1 MKKVMLIVPSFIKGG
16 VERVVSI
23 LSKELNKYY
32 EVYVVIYHNPIEYK
46 IEGKLINLETPTDS
60 FGRKIKNIFCRLIKL
75 KRLIKE
81 ISPDFIVSFMGNLHP
96 ILTFKP
102 VIVSIHSN
110 PDFFPLRKK
119 IFFKTVYKF
128 PNVKKIITCSSGLEK
143 NLISN
148 YRLKNTKIIYN
159 PIDLNLID
167 QKLLALKPFEFNYI
181 LAVGRLS
188 RQRGHDIL
196 IKSFA
201 KSSLKNKVKLVILGE
216 GKERKNLE
224 KLIDDLKIK
233 NKVLL
238 PGNVENPFVYMKY
251 AQLFIHSSRCE
262 GLSMVLLEALA
273 CNAPVIATSCCEIK
287 PYEVIEDEV
296 NSLLVPSEDVELLKG
311 AMERLYHDRELY
323 MKLKSNARK
332 SIERFDIKNIVKEWL
347 NLFEEVYKEVF
358 ETD

>member
-16 VERVVSI
+16 VERVVNT
-23 LSKELNKYY
+23 LSRGLKKYY
-32 EVYVVIYHNPIEYK
+32 DVYVVIYHEPIEYEVK
-46 IEGKLINLETPTDS
+46 VNLVNLETPIPADS
-60 FGRKIKNIFCRLIKL
+60 FGIKIKNIFCRFIKL

-102 VIVSIHSN
+102 IIVSIYSN
-110 PDFFPLRKK
+110 PDPSPFYRKV
-119 IFFKTVYKF
+119 FLKTIYKL

-143 NLISN
+143 NLN
-148 YRLKNTKIIYN
+148 NHYGLNNTKIIYN

-167 QKLLALKPFEFNYI
+167 QKLLALKPFEFDYI

-224 KLIDDLKIK
+224 NLINDLKIMDK
-233 NKVLL
+233 ILL

-251 AQLFIHSSRCE
+251 AQFFIHSSRCE

-273 CNAPVIATSCCEIK
+273 CNAPVIATNCCEIS
-287 PYEVIEDEV
+287 PYEVMKNEV
-296 NSLLVPSEDVELLKG
+296 NSLLVPSEDEELLKD
-311 AMERLYHDRELY
+311 AMERLYNDRELY
-323 MKLKSNARK
+323 FKLKSNARK
-332 SIERFDIKNIVKEWL
+332 SIERFDIGNIVKDWL
-347 NLFEEVYKEVF
+347 NLFKEVYNS
-358 ETD
+358 

>member
-16 VERVVSI
+16 VERVVNT
-23 LSKELNKYY
+23 LSKGLKKHYD
-32 EVYVVIYHNPIEYK
+32 VYVVIYHKPIEY
-46 IEGKLINLETPTDS
+46 EVEVNLVNLETPSGS
-60 FGRKIKNIFCRLIKL
+60 FGRKIKNIFCRFIKL

-110 PDFFPLRKK
+110 PDFFSLHRKILLK
-119 IFFKTVYKF
+119 IVYKF

-143 NLISN
+143 NLINN

-167 QKLLALKPFEFNYI
+167 RKLLALKPFEFDYI
-181 LAVGRLS
+181 LAVGRLN
-188 RQRGHDIL
+188 RQRGYDIL

-201 KSSLKNKVKLVILGE
+201 KSSLKNKVELVILGE

-224 KLIDDLKIK
+224 KLINDLKIK

-251 AQLFIHSSRCE
+251 AQLFIHSSKCE

-273 CNAPVIATSCCEIK
+273 CNATVIATNCCEIR
-287 PYEVIEDEV
+287 PYEVMENEV
-296 NSLLVPSEDVELLKG
+296 NSLLVPSEDVELLKD

-323 MKLKSNARK
+323 IKLKSNARK
-332 SIERFDIKNIVKEWL
+332 SIERFDVKNIVKEWL
-347 NLFEEVYKEVF
+347 KLFEEVYKEV
-358 ETD
+358 

>member
-16 VERVVSI
+16 VERVVNT
-23 LSKELNKYY
+23 LSKGLKNHYD
-32 EVYVVIYHNPIEYK
+32 VYVVIYHKPIEYK
-46 IEGKLINLETPTDS
+46 VEINLVNLETPTGS
-60 FGRKIKNIFCRLIKL
+60 FDRKIKNIFCRFIKL
-75 KRLIKE
+75 KRVIKE
-81 ISPDFIVSFMGNLHP
+81 ISPDFIVSFRGNLYP

-102 VIVSIHSN
+102 VVVSIHSN
-110 PDFFPLRKK
+110 LDFFPFYKK
-119 IFFKTVYKF
+119 IFLKTIYKF
-128 PNVKKIITCSSGLEK
+128 PNIKKIITCSSGLEK
-143 NLISN
+143 ILNN
-148 YRLKNTKIIYN
+148 HYGLKNTKIIYN

-167 QKLLALKPFEFNYI
+167 QKLLALKPFEFDYI

-188 RQRGHDIL
+188 KQRGHDIL

-224 KLIDDLKIK
+224 NLMNDLKIK
-233 NKVLL
+233 DKVLL

-273 CNAPVIATSCCEIK
+273 CNAPVIATNCCEIS
-287 PYEVIEDEV
+287 PYEVMENEV
-296 NSLLVPSEDVELLKG
+296 NSLLVPSEDDELLKD

-332 SIERFDIKNIVKEWL
+332 SIERFDIENIIKDWIS
-347 NLFEEVYKEVF
+347 LFEKEYCL
-358 ETD
+358 

>member
-1 MKKVMLIVPSFIKGG
+1 MMKKVILIVPSFKKGG
-16 VERVVSI
+16 IERVVDT
-23 LSKELNKYY
+23 LSKGLKKHYD
-32 EVYVVIYHNPIEYK
+32 VYVVIYHKPIEY
-46 IEGKLINLETPTDS
+46 EVEVNLVNLETPTGS
-60 FGRKIKNIFCRLIKL
+60 FGRKIKNIFYRVIKL
-75 KRLIKE
+75 KKLINE

-110 PDFFPLRKK
+110 PDFFPFYRTVLL
-119 IFFKTVYKF
+119 KTMYKF
-128 PNVKKIITCSSGLEK
+128 PNVKKIITCSFGLEK
-143 NLISN
+143 NLINN

-159 PIDLNLID
+159 PIDLHLID
-167 QKLLALKPFEFNYI
+167 QKLLALKPFEFDYI

-201 KSSLKNKVKLVILGE
+201 RSSLKNKVKLVILGE

-224 KLIDDLKIK
+224 KLINDLKIK

-273 CNAPVIATSCCEIK
+273 CNAPVIATNRCEIS
-287 PYEVIEDEV
+287 PYEVMENEV
-296 NSLLVPSEDVELLKG
+296 NSLLVPSEDVELLKD

-323 MKLKSNARK
+323 IKLKSNARK
-332 SIERFDIKNIVKEWL
+332 SIERFDVKNIVKDWIS
-347 NLFEEVYKEVF
+347 LFEKEF
-358 ETD
+358 CL

>member
-1 MKKVMLIVPSFIKGG
+1 MVMKKIMLIVPSLIKGG
-16 VERVVSI
+16 VERVVST
-23 LSKELNKYY
+23 LSKELSKYY
-32 EVYVVIYHNPIEYK
+32 GVYVVIYHNPVEYE
-46 IEGKLINLETPTDS
+46 IEGKLINLETPTGS
-60 FGRKIKNIFCRLIKL
+60 FLRKLKNIFYRVIKL

-96 ILTFKP
+96 ILTLKP
-102 VIVSIHSN
+102 VIVSIHNN
-110 PDFFPLRKK
+110 PDFFPLYRK
-119 IFFKTVYKF
+119 ILLKTVYKF
-128 PNVKKIITCSSGLEK
+128 SNVKKIIICSSGLEK
-143 NLISN
+143 NLINN

-167 QKLLALKPFEFNYI
+167 QKLLALKPFEFDYI
-181 LAVGRLS
+181 LAVGRLN

-196 IKSFA
+196 IKSFS

-224 KLIDDLKIK
+224 KSINDLKIK

-251 AQLFIHSSRCE
+251 AQLFVHSSRCE

-273 CNAPVIATSCCEIK
+273 CNAPVIATNCCEIS
-287 PYEVIEDEV
+287 PYEVMENEV
-296 NSLLVPSEDVELLKG
+296 NSLIVPSGNDELLKD

-332 SIERFDIKNIVKEWL
+332 SIERFDIENIIKDWIS
-347 NLFEEVYKEVF
+347 LFEKEYCL
-358 ETD
+358 

>member
-1 MKKVMLIVPSFIKGG
+1 MVMKKIMLIVPSFIKGG
-16 VERVVSI
+16 VERVVNT
-23 LSKELNKYY
+23 LSKGLKKHYD
-32 EVYVVIYHNPIEYK
+32 VYVVIYHKPIEY
-46 IEGKLINLETPTDS
+46 EVESTLINLETPTGS
-60 FGRKIKNIFCRLIKL
+60 FGRKIKNIFCRVIKL
-75 KRLIKE
+75 KKLIKE
-81 ISPDFIVSFMGNLHP
+81 ISPDFIVSFMGNLPP
-96 ILTFKP
+96 ILTLKP

-110 PDFFPLRKK
+110 PDFPPLYRKILLK
-119 IFFKTVYKF
+119 IVYKF

-143 NLISN
+143 NLINN

-167 QKLLALKPFEFNYI
+167 QKLLALKPFEFDYI
-181 LAVGRLS
+181 LAVGRLN

-201 KSSLKNKVKLVILGE
+201 KSFLKNKVKLVILGE

-224 KLIDDLKIK
+224 NLINDLKIK

-238 PGNVENPFVYMKY
+238 PGNVENPFIYMKY

-273 CNAPVIATSCCEIK
+273 CNVPVIATNCCEIS
-287 PYEVIEDEV
+287 PYEIMENEV
-296 NSLLVPSEDVELLKG
+296 NSLLVPSEDVELLKD

-332 SIERFDIKNIVKEWL
+332 SIERFDVKNIVKDWIS
-347 NLFEEVYKEVF
+347 LFEKEYCL
-358 ETD
+358 

>member
-1 MKKVMLIVPSFIKGG
+1 MMKKVMLIVPSFIKGG
-16 VERVVSI
+16 IERAVNT
-23 LSKELNKYY
+23 LSKGLKKNYD
-32 EVYVVIYHNPIEYK
+32 VYAVIYHKPIEY
-46 IEGKLINLETPTDS
+46 EVEVKLVNLETSTGS
-60 FGRKIKNIFCRLIKL
+60 FGRNIKNIYCRIIKL

-110 PDFFPLRKK
+110 PDFFHFYRK
-119 IFFKTVYKF
+119 ILLNTIYKF
-128 PNVKKIITCSSGLEK
+128 PNIKKIITVSKGIEK
-143 NLISN
+143 KLNNN
-148 YRLKNTKIIYN
+148 YNLKNTKIIYN

-167 QKLLALKPFEFNYI
+167 QKLLALKPFEFDYI

-201 KSSLKNKVKLVILGE
+201 KSSLKGKIKLVILGE
-216 GKERKNLE
+216 GKERRNLE
-224 KLIDDLKIK
+224 RLINDLKIK
-233 NKVLL
+233 DKVLL

-251 AQLFIHSSRCE
+251 TKLFIHSSRCE

-273 CNAPVIATSCCEIK
+273 CNAPVIATNCCEIS
-287 PYEVIEDEV
+287 PYEVMENEV
-296 NSLLVPSEDVELLKG
+296 NSLLVPSEDVELLKD

-332 SIERFDIKNIVKEWL
+332 SIERFDIENIITDWIS
-347 NLFEEVYKEVF
+347 LFEKEYCL
-358 ETD
+358 

>member
-1 MKKVMLIVPSFIKGG
+1 MMKKVILIVPSFKKGG
-16 VERVVSI
+16 IERVVDT
-23 LSKELNKYY
+23 LSKGLKKHYD
-32 EVYVVIYHNPIEYK
+32 VYVVIYHKPIEY
-46 IEGKLINLETPTDS
+46 EVEVNLVNLETPTGS
-60 FGRKIKNIFCRLIKL
+60 FGRKIKNIFYRVIKL
-75 KRLIKE
+75 KKLINE

-110 PDFFPLRKK
+110 PDFFPFYRTVLL
-119 IFFKTVYKF
+119 KTMYKF
-128 PNVKKIITCSSGLEK
+128 PNVKKIITCSFGLEK
-143 NLISN
+143 NLINN

-159 PIDLNLID
+159 PIDLHLID
-167 QKLLALKPFEFNYI
+167 QKLLALKPFEFDYI

-201 KSSLKNKVKLVILGE
+201 RSSLKNKVKLVILGE

-224 KLIDDLKIK
+224 KLINDLKIK

-273 CNAPVIATSCCEIK
+273 CNAPVIATNRCEIS
-287 PYEVIEDEV
+287 PYEVMENEV
-296 NSLLVPSEDVELLKG
+296 NSLLVPSEDVELLKDT
-311 AMERLYHDRELY
+311 MERLYHDRELY
-323 MKLKSNARK
+323 IKLKSNARK
-332 SIERFDIKNIVKEWL
+332 SIERFDVKNIVKDWIS
-347 NLFEEVYKEVF
+347 LFEKEF
-358 ETD
+358 CL